1 MLERLGDE
9 SLVIQ
14 AMVTGGTGDSQ
25 SADATV
31 VRVGGSLVVISSVLI
46 LTREEADAVAAFLP
60 VAVEQVKSDHP
71 EPVDAGS

>member
-1 MLERLGDE
+1 M
-9 SLVIQ
+9 
-14 AMVTGGTGDSQ
+14 
-25 SADATV
+25 
-31 VRVGGSLVVISSVLI
+31 GGSLVVISSVLI